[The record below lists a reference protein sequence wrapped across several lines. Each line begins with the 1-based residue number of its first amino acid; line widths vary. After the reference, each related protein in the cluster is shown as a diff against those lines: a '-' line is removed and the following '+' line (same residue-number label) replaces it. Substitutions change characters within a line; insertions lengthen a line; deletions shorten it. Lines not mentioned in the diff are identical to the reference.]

1 MTTPMKPPGGL
12 PPETPQS
19 ELAWTQGLISL
30 DLPAAVGEEV
40 MKLKY
45 PTSFSAPPVNHD
57 FIRGVATHDDAEKLV
72 TGKAETDHT
81 SENPL
86 DVDGRTERSV
96 LLGNEIEA
104 NETEAKQA
112 KEAQQG
118 EPTFEEVAVKEAKYE
133 NANFSFAYAI
143 MNWLLVLAGIGVM
156 GATLSNFI
164 LESDKVPLAYDYPA
178 IVYVFA
184 FVPVTIMFILAQ
196 MWQWLTSDHGKKTY
210 TLVLFILNLVICV
223 GWIITFG
230 PAYSGGDNSLD
241 LAAEPGF
248 DFYPL
253 HITLQLCAEILSGAL
268 IKIALFHMERD
279 YRKTEPR
286 ETIASKKNRA
296 TTRLVELKNAPLR
309 QETDAIAAQL
319 VAYEAAKA
327 SYVADC
333 LAALRTEQANI
344 ALLDER
350 ANAAAVQARVAMKQE
365 HSPSTPLN

>member
-1 MTTPMKPPGGL
+1 VTTHMKPPGGL

-19 ELAWTQGLISL
+19 ELAWTQGLIAL
-30 DLPAAVGEEV
+30 DLPPAVGEEV
-40 MKLKY
+40 MKLEY

-86 DVDGRTERSV
+86 DADGRKERKTQ
-96 LLGNEIEA
+96 LANEIKV
-104 NETEAKQA
+104 NEEEAKRA
-112 KEAQQG
+112 RDAQKRQ
-118 EPTFEEVAVKEAKYE
+118 PTFGEVVVKEAKYE
-133 NANFSFAYAI
+133 NAKFYFAHALI
-143 MNWLLVLAGIGVM
+143 NWLLVCAGIGVM

-196 MWQWLTSDHGKKTY
+196 MWQWIETDRDKRNY
-210 TLVLFILNLVICV
+210 TLALFVLNLVVCA
-223 GWIITFG
+223 GWVLTVG

-268 IKIALFHMERD
+268 IKIALFHMERAF
-279 YRKTEPR
+279 RKTEPY

-296 TTRLVELKNAPLR
+296 TTQLVELKNAPLLL
-309 QETDAIAAQL
+309 EMDAIATQL
-319 VAYEAAKA
+319 IAYEAAKA

-333 LAALRTEQANI
+333 LAALHAEQDAV
-344 ALLDER
+344 ALLEER
-350 ANAAAVQARVAMKQE
+350 ANAAAIQARVAMKQE
-365 HSPSTPLN
+365 HAPSTPLN